1 MRRSRWTSTLN
12 SQLSTLNSQIYF
24 SGGTYETYRHHYL
37 SKIRGRLHRSGA
49 GCFSALNRR
58 KGAFE
63 RYHGEEVELEA
74 FMKCSGCGHLL
85 ENDKG
90 LVEKV
95 RQILEIHPDAI
106 HLGICCCD
114 DGRSKEL
121 CPEIEALADVFRS
134 HGIEVVRGTHGEF

>member
-1 MRRSRWTSTLN
+1 MKRIVIITCPKSEDVCT
-12 SQLSTLNSQIYF
+12 
-24 SGGTYETYRHHYL
+24 
-37 SKIRGRLHRSGA
+37 GA

-95 RQILEIHPDAI
+95 RRILEIHPDDI

>member
-1 MRRSRWTSTLN
+1 MKRIVILTCPKSEDVCT
-12 SQLSTLNSQIYF
+12 
-24 SGGTYETYRHHYL
+24 
-37 SKIRGRLHRSGA
+37 GA
-49 GCFSALNRR
+49 GCCRALNER
-58 KGAFE
+58 KAAFD
-63 RYHGEEVELEA
+63 RYVGEEVELEA

-95 RQILEIHPDAI
+95 RRILAIHPDAV

-121 CPEIEALADVFRS
+121 CPEIEALADMFRS
-134 HGIEVVRGTHGEF
+134 NGIEVVRGTHSEF

>member
-1 MRRSRWTSTLN
+1 MLHSN

-37 SKIRGRLHRSGA
+37 SKIRGRLHRSRVLFCFEPAEGA
-49 GCFSALNRR
+49 
-58 KGAFE
+58 E

-95 RQILEIHPDAI
+95 RRILEIHPDAI